1 MVMLL
6 HLCHHLGLADKSACQ
21 VTMNTLLVTDVSLIT
36 PDLGGRMAWAACMC
50 CLLLLVL
57 GAWVGGCCWVV
68 PCMLNARCLLFTVH
82 ARFLLPP
89 LEPRYG
95 KEILGKRVK
104 IQSSDGK
111 RWRNATVS
119 GYHGGYL
126 RHTGK

>member
-1 MVMLL
+1 MLKAL
-6 HLCHHLGLADKSACQ
+6 
-21 VTMNTLLVTDVSLIT
+21 
-36 PDLGGRMAWAACMC
+36 
-50 CLLLLVL
+50 
-57 GAWVGGCCWVV
+57 
-68 PCMLNARCLLFTVH
+68 CLLFAAV
-82 ARFLLPP
+82 ARFLLPSP
-89 LEPRYG
+89 EPRYG